1 MNVIDNFFEKIA
13 SLPMMPKVIQEVMIM
28 LESDDVNVSKLVH
41 KIDQDQVLS
50 AKVLRLSNSSY
61 YGRPG
66 TIKTI
71 DNAISVT
78 GLRDLKTLVIASG
91 ISAAFARIPNFDLNR
106 FWRHSMMTANIARAI
121 AREQRKDTETTYI
134 SALMHSIGQLPI
146 HMVFPAAGVQI
157 EDACRGEGILERK
170 NIEHALLGIDHS
182 MIGAELAR
190 RWNFPE
196 EIQRAIHY
204 YADPFNPNAC
214 DLAPIIYMAAHIAYD
229 LETGESPKKTTS
241 TLNPDITK
249 KLHID
254 LEELP
259 EKIETYK
266 AFMAEADSIL

>member
-13 SLPMMPKVIQEVMIM
+13 SLPMMPKVIQEVLIM
-28 LESDDVNVSKLVH
+28 LEADDIDTNKLVH

-71 DNAISVT
+71 DSAISVT

-91 ISAAFARIPNFDLNR
+91 ISAAFSKVPGFNLTR
-106 FWRHSMMTANIARAI
+106 FWRHSMITANIARAI
-121 AREQRKDTETTYI
+121 AKEQRKDTETTYI

-146 HMVFPAAGVQI
+146 QMVFPAAGAEI
-157 EDACRGEGILERK
+157 DDACHGKSVLERK
-170 NIEHALLGIDHS
+170 NVEHTKLGIDHCV
-182 MIGAELAR
+182 IGAELAR

-204 YADPFNPNAC
+204 YADPFNENAC

-229 LETGESPKKTTS
+229 LEANEAAEKATS
-241 TLNPDITK
+241 TLDPDISK
-249 KLHID
+249 KLNID
-254 LEELP
+254 LSELP
-259 EKIETYK
+259 EKIEGYK
-266 AFMAEADSIL
+266 AFLAEADSIL

>member
-13 SLPMMPKVIQEVMIM
+13 SLPMMPKVIQEVLII
-28 LESDDVNVSKLVH
+28 LESDDVDLNKIVH

-78 GLRDLKTLVIASG
+78 GLRDLKTLIIASG
-91 ISAAFARIPNFDLNR
+91 ISAAFSKIAGFNLTR
-106 FWRHSMMTANIARAI
+106 FWRHSMVTANIARAI
-121 AREQRKDTETTYI
+121 AKEQRKDTETTYI

-146 HMVFPAAGVQI
+146 HMVFPVAGAEIDDTCHGKSV
-157 EDACRGEGILERK
+157 LERK
-170 NIEHALLGIDHS
+170 NVEHTKLGVDHCV
-182 MIGAELAR
+182 IGAELAR

-204 YADPFNPNAC
+204 YADPFNENAC

-229 LETGESPKKTTS
+229 LEAGEPTEKTAS

-249 KLHID
+249 KLNI
-254 LEELP
+254 EITELP
-259 EKIETYK
+259 EKIESYK
-266 AFMAEADSIL
+266 AFLAEADSIL